1 MAPHIMDLPN
11 IKLRVLEIQPYT
23 ARRKAVWGQK
33 PQ

>member
-1 MAPHIMDLPN
+1 MDLPN
-11 IKLRVLEIQPYT
+11 IKLRVLLEIQPYM